1 MMQLSSFGDNKN
13 AEKDD
18 KHILVLQNLRHQPFS
33 YQGGA
38 GGNGRFTTTK
48 IVSCLG
54 QEKIQLIQYPVPYIP
69 FVHLKKKITRPGE
82 QQIYCYKY
90 EMLMFMD
97 KNNI

>member
-1 MMQLSSFGDNKN
+1 
-13 AEKDD
+13 
-18 KHILVLQNLRHQPFS
+18 LRHQPFS

-38 GGNGRFTTTK
+38 GGNVRFTTTK

-69 FVHLKKKITRPGE
+69 FVHFKKKITRPGE

-90 EMLMFMD
+90 EMLMFMG

>member
-18 KHILVLQNLRHQPFS
+18 KYILVLQNLRHQPFS

-69 FVHLKKKITRPGE
+69 FVHLKKKDYMSRRTAN
-82 QQIYCYKY
+82 
-90 EMLMFMD
+90 LLL
-97 KNNI
+97 